1 MKFQVW
7 NFKILS
13 SKIYA
18 SEFEILN
25 LKDRNLKL
33 QNLEVWGFYIIKFE
47 MPTSF
52 KFEAGKE
59 DYEPRGLKF

>member
-25 LKDRNLKL
+25 LKGRNFKL
-33 QNLEVWGFYIIKFE
+33 QNLEARGFYIIKFE

-52 KFEAGKE
+52 KFEVGE
-59 DYEPRGLKF
+59 LDSEPRSLKF